1 MILQWPSV
9 LPKPDRNSWQN
20 TLQDGRRKAQPEA
33 GPPRYRRRISNP
45 AQLVQMSLTLDRDQ
59 REVFDAFYR
68 DCGNGTGLFYM
79 PDPTTDGWGLY
90 TSDGQPLLSGDVPI
104 LLSARWLCSWGD
116 QMPSETVIG
125 VEFRKSFSVVVMP

>member
-1 MILQWPSV
+1 MILQWPSD
-9 LPKPDRNSWQN
+9 LPKPERNSWQM

-33 GPPRYRRRISNP
+33 GPPRYRRRISKP
-45 AQLVQMSLTLDRDQ
+45 ARLVQMSVTLDRDQ
-59 REVFDAFYR
+59 REIFDRFHS
-68 DCGNGTGLFYM
+68 DCANGTGLFYM
-79 PDPTTDGWGLY
+79 PDPATDGWGLFG
-90 TSDGQPLLSGDVPI
+90 SDGQPLLSGGVPL